1 MSESQSDAWVLVLTG
16 RQPRTAVMPFRR
28 TWTQKLIGG
37 PIPTGR
43 RCTTARSPLR
53 DAVPDLQSGAGVVDW
68 GHVRVAICD
77 DERALVAL
85 VEELV
90 TGRDHEVI
98 GVADNT
104 VDAVH
109 LVEHGH
115 PDLVIVDPAV
125 GCSSDFDVIETSS
138 TVGAAIIAFTR
149 SADMAMIKDYAVAP
163 TVVPKPDLVALDAAI
178 ARTSDRRESADGT
191 ADRRRRPAREAA
203 GEPPTGPHD
212 PAPFY
217 GALTDAQAGDALVA
231 IFGESLPST
240 EVATTAMT
248 LVRHG
253 DRVAVTGWAV
263 VALLPGGGKDA
274 IDAFTQRLRD
284 SRLLE
289 GGAAVVSAVVE
300 DGESGPEA
308 FARLRSS
315 TQ

>member
-1 MSESQSDAWVLVLTG
+1 
-16 RQPRTAVMPFRR
+16 
-28 TWTQKLIGG
+28 
-37 PIPTGR
+37 
-43 RCTTARSPLR
+43 
-53 DAVPDLQSGAGVVDW
+53 
-68 GHVRVAICD
+68 VRVAICD

-85 VEELV
+85 IEELAA
-90 TGRDHEVI
+90 GRGHEVI

-115 PDLVIVDPAV
+115 PDL
-125 GCSSDFDVIETSS
+125 T
-138 TVGAAIIAFTR
+138 IAFTR
-149 SADMAMIKDYAVAP
+149 SADMAMIKDYARPP
-163 TVVPKPDLVALDAAI
+163 TVVLKPDLVALDAAI
-178 ARTSDRRESADGT
+178 ARTSERRESADGT

-217 GALTDAQAGDALVA
+217 GALTDAQPGDAMLA
-231 IFGESLPST
+231 IVGDSLPAA

-263 VALLPGGGKDA
+263 VALLPAGGKDA

-284 SRLLE
+284 VRLLD
-289 GGAAVVSAVVE
+289 GATVVDAVVE

-315 TQ
+315 AQ